1 MTMRRTAQEVLEN
14 TYSSELREEVRRA
27 SGDVWRVGATAK
39 YWFFE
44 RYIESL
50 AMEVY
55 QHS

>member
-1 MTMRRTAQEVLEN
+1 MRRTAQEVLEN